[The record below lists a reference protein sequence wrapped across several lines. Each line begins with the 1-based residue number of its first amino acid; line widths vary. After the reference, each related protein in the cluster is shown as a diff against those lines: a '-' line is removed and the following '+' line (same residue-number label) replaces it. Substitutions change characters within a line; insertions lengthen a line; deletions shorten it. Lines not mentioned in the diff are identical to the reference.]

1 MNKYSLHTLEV
12 LIISKTRTNLK
23 ESCNTPKQHTCW
35 LQRAFHALNNLLSR
49 VDNNSCDIFT
59 SLRGRC
65 NEHDII
71 QENNFSWLGLKSYF
85 TKNTAFP
92 FIQENPMILIY
103 NGNFFF
109 MATAYLEE
117 NLPLLKTNH
126 CLVYVSVR
134 VYNHVNL
141 RTKAFPAFTTHFLQ
155 PLWVW
160 GVK

>member
-23 ESCNTPKQHTCW
+23 ESSNTLKQHTCW

-49 VDNNSCDIFT
+49 VDNSCDIFT

-85 TKNTAFP
+85 TKNTASLLYKK
-92 FIQENPMILIY
+92 IQWSSYIMAISFSWQLHTLKKTCHFWKPTIVL
-103 NGNFFF
+103 F
-109 MATAYLEE
+109 MSLF
-117 NLPLLKTNH
+117 
-126 CLVYVSVR
+126 R
-134 VYNHVNL
+134 VYNDVNL
-141 RTKAFPAFTTHFLQ
+141 RTKAFPPFTTHFLQ

>member
-23 ESCNTPKQHTCW
+23 ESCNTLKQHTCW

-49 VDNNSCDIFT
+49 VDNSCDIFT

-85 TKNTAFP
+85 TKNTASLLYKKIQWFSYIMAISFSWQLHTLQKTCHFWKP
-92 FIQENPMILIY
+92 TIVLFMSLFEFIIMWISEQKHSLLSPLISFSLCESE
-103 NGNFFF
+103 G
-109 MATAYLEE
+109 
-117 NLPLLKTNH
+117 
-126 CLVYVSVR
+126 
-134 VYNHVNL
+134 
-141 RTKAFPAFTTHFLQ
+141 
-155 PLWVW
+155 
-160 GVK
+160 

>member
-23 ESCNTPKQHTCW
+23 ESCNTLKQHTCW

-85 TKNTAFP
+85 TKNTASLLYKKIQWSSYIMAMFFSWQLHTLKKTCP
-92 FIQENPMILIY
+92 FWKPTIVLFMSLFEFIMMWISKQKHSLLSPLISFSLCESE
-103 NGNFFF
+103 G
-109 MATAYLEE
+109 
-117 NLPLLKTNH
+117 
-126 CLVYVSVR
+126 
-134 VYNHVNL
+134 
-141 RTKAFPAFTTHFLQ
+141 
-155 PLWVW
+155 
-160 GVK
+160 